1 MLVVVIA
8 FTTMGGEISFNLG
21 PLITHLGLY
30 ISGVVGLVV
39 VLVPPSMTI
48 LNQTHMET
56 PVAQVMTIAQMSLRT
71 GLFAFFFSHQ
81 NSPFTFCLPGMVLKC
96 IKHKK

>member
-8 FTTMGGEISFNLG
+8 FTTMGGEISFDLG

-56 PVAQVMTIAQMSLRT
+56 PVAQLMTIAQMSLRT
-71 GLFAFFFSHQ
+71 GLFPFFLFFSH
-81 NSPFTFCLPGMVLKC
+81 
-96 IKHKK
+96 